1 MPTIS
6 LRPVQPDDTPFLL
19 QVYASTRA
27 SEMALVPWSDEQ
39 RHAFVS
45 SQFAAQQ
52 SYYAQTYPEA
62 DHSLIMVQG
71 RPVGRLYLA
80 RLEDQ
85 LRIADIT
92 ILPEDR
98 NAGVGSYLLKK
109 LQEEAIGNGK
119 PLLIYVETFNPSMRL
134 FERLGFQPIEEQG
147 IHLLMQWSPNARR
160 LNPIK
165 KLDISKNAGIC
176 EGLCLHQPGRKI
188 CLVQQI
194 FRRLRG

>member
-1 MPTIS
+1 MKIHSREHSIS
-6 LRPVQPDDTPFLL
+6 LRPVQLEDAPFLL
-19 QVYASTRA
+19 EVYASTRA

-52 SYYAQTYPEA
+52 SYYSQIYPEA
-62 DHSLIMVQG
+62 DHSLILVQG
-71 RPVGRLYLA
+71 RAVGRLYLA

-98 NAGVGSYLLKK
+98 NAGIGSYLLKE
-109 LQEEAIGNGK
+109 LQEEALSSGK

-134 FERLGFQPIEEQG
+134 FERLDFQPIEEQG
-147 IHLLMQWSPNARR
+147 IHLLMQWSPTAR
-160 LNPIK
+160 
-165 KLDISKNAGIC
+165 
-176 EGLCLHQPGRKI
+176 
-188 CLVQQI
+188 QQT
-194 FRRLRG
+194 

>member
-1 MPTIS
+1 MRSFQNRRKRVTRNITVKPHVSEQSIS
-6 LRPVQPDDTPFLL
+6 LRPVLLEDAPFLL
-19 QVYASTRA
+19 EVYASTRA

-39 RHAFVS
+39 RYEFVS

-52 SYYAQTYPEA
+52 SYYAQIYPEA
-62 DHSLIMVQG
+62 DHSLILVEG

-80 RLEDQ
+80 RLKDQ

-98 NAGVGSYLLKK
+98 NAGIGSYLLKE
-109 LQEEAIGNGK
+109 LQEESLRSDK

-147 IHLLMQWSPNARR
+147 IHLLMQWSPARR
-160 LNPIK
+160 
-165 KLDISKNAGIC
+165 
-176 EGLCLHQPGRKI
+176 QT
-188 CLVQQI
+188 
-194 FRRLRG
+194 